1 MKRLIV
7 DKLLQWKNNPKRK
20 PLVVFGARQ
29 VGKTYSIMQFAKQ
42 EYDNVLYFNFEN
54 NMPLSSVFDQDLDV
68 NRILLALSALSGKQI
83 VPNKSVIIFDE
94 IQACPK
100 AITSLKYFCENAP
113 EYHIISAGSLL
124 GVAVNRSQISFPV
137 GKIDSLMMYPMN
149 FKEFLW
155 ATDNGVLVDMIEDS
169 FANDNP
175 LLTALH
181 EKAIQLYRTYLL
193 VGGMPECV
201 KEYIEKADFD
211 FVRVKQSRIF
221 SDYTS
226 DMSKYSTKTEA
237 LRHEATYNSVPS
249 QLAKENKKFQY
260 RLIGSNARS
269 RVYEDSI
276 HWLTKAGITLRCD
289 KVNEVKNPVEFF
301 KDNLSFKIYMSD
313 VGLLSAKMMV
323 SSATVLSDV
332 NFAGEAKGAITEN
345 YVASQLVSNGVSLYY
360 WTSDSTAEVDFIWQ
374 ADGEAI
380 PVECK
385 SNERVRSRS
394 LNVCVEKYRPK
405 YSIRISGK
413 NFGFE
418 NNIKSVPLYAVFC
431 IK

>member
-7 DKLLQWKNNPKRK
+7 EKLLKWKNSLNRK
-20 PLVVFGARQ
+20 PLVIFGARQ

-42 EYDNVLYFNFEN
+42 EYDEVVYFNFEN
-54 NMPLSSVFDQDLDV
+54 NTPLSSVFEQDLDV
-68 NRILLALSALSGKQI
+68 KRIVVALSALSGKQI
-83 VPNKSVIIFDE
+83 VPNNTAIIFDE

-124 GVAVNRSQISFPV
+124 GVAVNREQISFPV

-155 ATDNGVLVDMIEDS
+155 ATNNDALISMIEEAYKKDS
-169 FANDNP
+169 P
-175 LLTALH
+175 LITALH

-201 KEYIEKADFD
+201 SEYIEKEDFD

-226 DMSKYSTKTEA
+226 DMSKYSTKAEA

-260 RLIGSNARS
+260 SLIGSNARS

-276 HWLTKAGITLRCD
+276 HWLTKAGVVLRCD

-301 KDNLSFKIYMSD
+301 KDNLSFKIYLSD
-313 VGLLSAKMMV
+313 VGLLSARMML
-323 SSATVLSDV
+323 SPTTVLSDI

-345 YVASQLVSNGVSLYY
+345 YVAQQLAANGLNLYY

-374 ADGEAI
+374 ADAKVI

-385 SNERVRSRS
+385 SNERVRSKS
-394 LNVCVEKYRPK
+394 LNVCVDKYHPE